1 MILCILI
8 NFAIF
13 NKFKLN
19 NKIVYLF
26 FYFKIKYFINFFFY
40 FIEKKKI
47 IIKII
52 IKIKNKIIIKVY
64 LC

>member
-40 FIEKKKI
+40 FNN
-47 IIKII
+47 
-52 IKIKNKIIIKVY
+52 NKIYQKKSY
-64 LC
+64 LFYLKNQTYKFYY